1 MCPSPSIPWSDHYRE
16 AVVRRGRRTTD
27 RATRIESVPDAAPDS
42 TLGVDTGTAYGLQ
55 PGAHDAMLTEVGA
68 GTPMGELMRRYWHPV
83 GLSSYASDL
92 PRAVRILGEDLILFR
107 GRDGVPG
114 LVHPRCA
121 HRGASLLYG
130 RIDDHGIRCCY
141 HGWAFDQ
148 QGMCT
153 DQPCEP
159 QNGLNRER
167 FRQPWYPVEE
177 RYGLVWAYLGP
188 PERKPLLQRYNLFE
202 TMGEGESLFTDDNNI
217 GSGR

>member
-1 MCPSPSIPWSDHYRE
+1 M
-16 AVVRRGRRTTD
+16 TD
-27 RATRIESVPDAAPDS
+27 IATRIESLPDATPDS
-42 TLGVDTGTAYGLQ
+42 PRGVDPGTAYGLQ

-92 PRAVRILGEDLILFR
+92 PRAVRILGEDLILFW
-107 GRDGVPG
+107 GRDGAPG

-159 QNGLNRER
+159 QNGLNRDR
-167 FRQPWYPVEE
+167 FRQAVVPRRRALWT
-177 RYGLVWAYLGP
+177 RLGLPRAA
-188 PERKPLLQRYNLFE
+188 
-202 TMGEGESLFTDDNNI
+202 
-217 GSGR
+217 